1 MQRIDGQLLLSPS
14 DVTAYL
20 ACPHLTTLELSV
32 ARGGRAKPAP
42 GEQAELV
49 FRKGREHEAA
59 YLERLR
65 AEGKTIV
72 ETPRGR

>member
-20 ACPHLTTLELSV
+20 ACPHLTTLELAV
-32 ARGGRAKPAP
+32 AGSELMKPAP

-49 FRKGREHEAA
+49 FR
-59 YLERLR
+59 
-65 AEGKTIV
+65 
-72 ETPRGR
+72 